1 MRNADIL
8 GYIALIISFIFY
20 ANEGYGVSMVGLF
33 FNSMACGFFLSSL
46 FAQLKERNDKK
57 E

>member
-8 GYIALIISFIFY
+8 GYISLIIAFIFY
-20 ANEGYGVSMVGLF
+20 ANEGYGISLTGLF

-46 FAQLKERNDKK
+46 FEQLKQRNNKK